1 LKKYCEL
8 EHKAFTK
15 LQRDPLSTFIPKYHK
30 TIEKEGLKYCE
41 LENLLHNF
49 QSPCVM
55 DCKIGIRTYLEDEL
69 TKAEKNPTPRKDMY
83 EKMVKI
89 DPEEP
94 TKSER
99 EAGAISKPR
108 YMQWREKISSTAT
121 LGFRIEGIKCSDGSS
136 CINFKTS
143 KDKSTIKTIIS
154 GFLNNNV
161 SIVRK
166 YLSRLK
172 ELRDTLDTSDFF
184 YKHEIVG
191 SSLLFV
197 HDGKEAG
204 VWMIDFGKTVPLHEE
219 VTVTHEAPWV
229 RGNHEDGYLIGLENV
244 INILK
249 EILSD
254 CMISTVQS

>member
-1 LKKYCEL
+1 
-8 EHKAFTK
+8 
-15 LQRDPLSTFIPKYHK
+15 
-30 TIEKEGLKYCE
+30 
-41 LENLLHNF
+41 
-49 QSPCVM
+49 
-55 DCKIGIRTYLEDEL
+55 
-69 TKAEKNPTPRKDMY
+69 
-83 EKMVKI
+83 
-89 DPEEP
+89 
-94 TKSER
+94 
-99 EAGAISKPR
+99 
-108 YMQWREKISSTAT
+108 MQWREKISSTAT

-249 EILSD
+249 
-254 CMISTVQS
+254 